1 MDNITK
7 LNLLFDCYGSLLTE
21 NQRNVF
27 KMHYFNDLS
36 LGEIAEITG
45 ITRQGVYDAL
55 RRSQEMLINFEENLG
70 MVKRYLKQEK
80 EIKHIL
86 EVLKEIEPGVDS
98 AFKEKYEDVCNC
110 VYSLLQ
116 EGGE

>member
-21 NQRNVF
+21 NQRNIF
-27 KMHYFNDLS
+27 IMHYFNDLS
-36 LGEIAEITG
+36 LSEIAEITG
-45 ITRQGVYDAL
+45 ITRQGVHDVL
-55 RRSQEMLINFEENLG
+55 RRSQEMLTYFEENLG
-70 MVKRYLKQEK
+70 MVKKYLKQEK

-86 EVLKEIEPGVDS
+86 EVLDEIEPGVDS
-98 AFKEKYEDVCNC
+98 AFKEKYEDVCNF
-110 VYSLLQ
+110 VHSLLQ